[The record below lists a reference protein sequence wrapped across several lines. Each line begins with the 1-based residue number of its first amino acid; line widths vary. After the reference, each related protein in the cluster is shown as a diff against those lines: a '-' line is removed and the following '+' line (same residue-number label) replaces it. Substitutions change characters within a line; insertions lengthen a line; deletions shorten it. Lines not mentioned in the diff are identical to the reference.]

1 MAETTL
7 DGKVVMMTGAGRGMG
22 REMSIGLAGAGA
34 KVAMIDIDA
43 DVLNEAASLV
53 ENAGGQGAA
62 LPVVAD
68 VTSAD
73 NAATAVQKVLDR
85 FGRIDVL
92 VNDAVVGPER
102 IGPNFFT
109 DRTKFWDLDDG
120 LWRQMLNV
128 NIFGP
133 QLMARTVVPHMLEQ
147 GWGRIVNITTSL
159 DTMYL
164 AGAGAYG
171 PTKAALE
178 AHTRIMA
185 HDLEDTGVGVNVL
198 IPGGP
203 VNTRMIP
210 EASGIPRENLI
221 QPDVMVR
228 PIIWLTSNDSDGV
241 SGMRFIAALWDPK
254 LDREARMEQA
264 GAPLAW
270 SQIESRS
277 IYPDD

>member
-1 MAETTL
+1 MADFAL
-7 DGKVVMMTGAGRGMG
+7 NDKVVMTGAGRGMG
-22 REMSIGLAGAGA
+22 RAMSIGLAGVGA
-34 KVAMIDIDA
+34 KVAMIDIDQ

-53 ENAGGQGAA
+53 ESAGGQGAA

-73 NAATAVQKVLDR
+73 NAEAAARKVVDR

-109 DRTKFWDLDDG
+109 DKTKFWDLDDG
-120 LWRQMLNV
+120 LWRQMLSVNV
-128 NIFGP
+128 FGP
-133 QLMARTVVPHMLEQ
+133 QLMARTVVPHMLEH

-159 DTMYL
+159 ETMYL

-171 PTKAALE
+171 PSKAALE

-185 HDLEDTGVGVNVL
+185 QDLEDTGVSANIL

-210 EASGIPRENLI
+210 EESGIPRDKLI
-221 QPDVMVR
+221 QPEIMVR
-228 PIIWLTSNDSDGV
+228 PITWLCSDDSDGV
-241 SGMRFIAALWDPK
+241 NGMRFIAALWDPE
-254 LDREARMEQA
+254 LDREARIETA
-264 GAPLAW
+264 GAPVAW
-270 SQIESRS
+270 PQLGSQAIF
-277 IYPDD
+277 PDV